1 MTTLFWFGQV
11 CSLLGAAC
19 LAISTF
25 GKKKKDLVRWQ
36 IADTVFNA
44 GANLF
49 LLSFSGVVVNAVSF
63 IRNVLAFRNRLTVRI
78 TVGLCIVM
86 AVIGICAN
94 NRGAIGLIPVAAS
107 VGYTIGMHRLKT
119 AQSMR
124 LLIAV
129 NIAVWLVYDLTIRS
143 YPIAVV
149 DCIILGTTAV
159 NLVKGRN
166 GDTC

>member
-49 LLSFSGVVVNAVSF
+49 LLSFSGVVALRSGLQWAY
-63 IRNVLAFRNRLTVRI
+63 VL
-78 TVGLCIVM
+78 
-86 AVIGICAN
+86 
-94 NRGAIGLIPVAAS
+94 
-107 VGYTIGMHRLKT
+107 
-119 AQSMR
+119 
-124 LLIAV
+124 
-129 NIAVWLVYDLTIRS
+129 
-143 YPIAVV
+143 
-149 DCIILGTTAV
+149 
-159 NLVKGRN
+159 
-166 GDTC
+166 